1 MVLCIETGEDNIPF
15 IQLGSHQFRL
25 DLEELIGD
33 DKKRAEEEIRETP
46 DNVQYGLNNFREL
59 LLGNLNDLKI

>member
-25 DLEELIGD
+25 DLEELND
-33 DKKRAEEEIRETP
+33 EDKKRAEEEIRETP
-46 DNVQYGLNNFREL
+46 DNVQYGLSHFREL
-59 LLGNLNDLKI
+59 LLGNL